1 MAQYVKVIQKN
12 KGAFK
17 NFLKKIE
24 QIQDYKAT
32 CGIHKDVGRLKVK
45 HRNIKKSKETGS
57 FRVKDSSKS
66 VVEGKKRSSSSR
78 KSALNLATLSDIL
91 ERRISWTQKNKA
103 LFTPANDGDNKAIGG
118 SSDPDK
124 KYVKPARIFIHLEKV
139 SNAWT
144 DVQNIAQSECM
155 MYLTKLETS
164 RGKRVGQNLFKEI
177 ADKVSERQ
185 RQRITNKET
194 LTNAQ
199 LTIDIKG
206 FDWPLFDS
214 GLLLRSIQGRVVRN
228 STGKK
233 VRCAYIATNMDEMI
247 RKINS
252 SARG

>member
-32 CGIHKDVGRLKVK
+32 CGIHKNIGRIKVRHGRATKANYKKLKVK
-45 HRNIKKSKETGS
+45 AESKG
-57 FRVKDSSKS
+57 
-66 VVEGKKRSSSSR
+66 VVEGKKKSRSSRNS
-78 KSALNLATLSDIL
+78 LINLATLSSIL
-91 ERRISWTQKNKA
+91 EKHITFTAPGGEFKVRRPK
-103 LFTPANDGDNKAIGG
+103 
-118 SSDPDK
+118 
-124 KYVKPARIFIHLEKV
+124 RIHIHLEEESSV
-139 SNAWT
+139 W
-144 DVQNIAQSECM
+144 AQVKDGIQFETM
-155 MYLTKLETS
+155 RYMLELQRS
-164 RGKRVGQNLFKEI
+164 RGKRSGQNLFKEI
-177 ADKVSERQ
+177 AEKVSDRQ
-185 RQRITNKET
+185 RQRISNKET
-194 LTNAQ
+194 AGNAQ
-199 LTIDIKG
+199 MTIDIKG

-214 GLLLRSIQGRVVRN
+214 GLLLRSIEGRVVRN

>member
-24 QIQDYKAT
+24 QIQDFKAT

-45 HRNIKKSKETGS
+45 SGSIKKPKN
-57 FRVKDSSKS
+57 KS
-66 VVEGKKRSSSSR
+66 TLKGKKRSSSSR
-78 KSALNLATLSDIL
+78 KSRLNLATLSSIL
-91 ERRISWTQKNKA
+91 EKHITWTQKN
-103 LFTPANDGDNKAIGG
+103 NAIIPTA
-118 SSDPDK
+118 DAK
-124 KYVKPARIFIHLEKV
+124 MRQPARIHIHLEKA
-139 SNAWT
+139 SNVWAE
-144 DVQNIAQSECM
+144 VQQGVQFECM
-155 MYLTKLETS
+155 RYLLELQRS
-164 RGKRVGQNLFKEI
+164 RGKRSAQNLFKEL
-177 ADKVSERQ
+177 AEKVSERQ

-206 FDWPLFDS
+206 FNWPLFDS
-214 GLLLRSIQGRVVRN
+214 GLLLRSITGRVVRN
-228 STGKK
+228 STGRK

>member
-24 QIQDYKAT
+24 MMQDFKAT
-32 CGIHKDVGRLKVK
+32 CGIHKNVGRLKVK
-45 HRNIKKSKETGS
+45 HGRVTKANYKKLKVKAESKG
-57 FRVKDSSKS
+57 
-66 VVEGKKRSSSSR
+66 VVEGKKKSRSSRNS
-78 KSALNLATLSDIL
+78 LINLATLSSIL
-91 ERRISWTQKNKA
+91 EKHITFTAPGGEFKVRRPK
-103 LFTPANDGDNKAIGG
+103 
-118 SSDPDK
+118 
-124 KYVKPARIFIHLEKV
+124 RIHIHLEEESSV
-139 SNAWT
+139 W
-144 DVQNIAQSECM
+144 AQVKDGIQFETM
-155 MYLTKLETS
+155 RYMLELQRS
-164 RGKRVGQNLFKEI
+164 RGKRAGQNLFKEI
-177 ADKVSERQ
+177 AEKVSERQ

-194 LTNAQ
+194 AGNAQ
-199 LTIDIKG
+199 MTIDIKG

>member
-45 HRNIKKSKETGS
+45 SGSIKKPKNKSTLK
-57 FRVKDSSKS
+57 VKDSSKEI
-66 VVEGKKRSSSSR
+66 VEGKKRSSSSR
-78 KSALNLATLSDIL
+78 KTRINLATLSSIL
-91 ERRISWTQKNKA
+91 EKHITWTQKNSA
-103 LFTPANDGDNKAIGG
+103 TITGAGG
-118 SSDPDK
+118 NMVTIQAGAK
-124 KYVKPARIFIHLEKV
+124 MRQPARIHIHLEKA
-139 SNAWT
+139 SNVWGEVT
-144 DVQNIAQSECM
+144 QGIQFETM
-155 MYLTKLETS
+155 RYMLELQRS
-164 RGKRVGQNLFKEI
+164 RGKRAGQNLFKEI
-177 ADKVSERQ
+177 AENVSERQ

-194 LTNAQ
+194 LSNAE
-199 LTIDIKG
+199 LTKIIKG

>member
-45 HRNIKKSKETGS
+45 HRNIKKPKGTGNLKL
-57 FRVKDSSKS
+57 KDSSKS
-66 VVEGKKRSSSSR
+66 VVEGKKRTSSSR
-78 KSALNLATLSDIL
+78 KSAMNLATLSSIL
-91 ERRISWTQKNKA
+91 EKRITWTQKNKA
-103 LFTPANDGDNKAIGG
+103 IFVPAGGGKENKAIGG

-124 KYVKPARIFIHLEKV
+124 KYVKPARIHIHLEKT
-139 SNAWT
+139 SNVWAQ
-144 DVQNIAQSECM
+144 VQQSIQSECIKYM
-155 MYLTKLETS
+155 SELQRS
-164 RGKRVGQNLFKEI
+164 RGKRSAQNLFKGLAE
-177 ADKVSERQ
+177 KVSERQ

-206 FDWPLFDS
+206 FNWPLFDS

-233 VRCAYIATNMDEMI
+233 VRCAYIATNVDEMI

-252 SARG
+252 SVR

>member
-45 HRNIKKSKETGS
+45 HRNIVKPKGNVNLRIKSE
-57 FRVKDSSKS
+57 SKS

-78 KSALNLATLSDIL
+78 KSSLNLATLSSIL
-91 ERRISWTQKNKA
+91 ERRITWTQKKTA
-103 LFTPANDGDNKAIGG
+103 VFTPANGGRNASIGP
-118 SSDPDK
+118 SKDPDK
-124 KYVKPARIFIHLEKV
+124 KHVKPARIFIHLEKT
-139 SNAWT
+139 SNVWAE
-144 DVQNIAQSECM
+144 VQHGVQFETM
-155 MYLTKLETS
+155 RYLLELQRS
-164 RGKRVGQNLFKEI
+164 RGKRSGQNLFKEI
-177 ADKVSERQ
+177 AEKVSERQ

-194 LTNAQ
+194 ISNAELTK
-199 LTIDIKG
+199 IIKG

-214 GLLLRSIQGRVVRN
+214 GLLLRSITGRVVRN

-233 VRCAYIATNMDEMI
+233 VRCAYIAENMDEMI

-252 SARG
+252 SVR

>member
-24 QIQDYKAT
+24 MMQDFKAT
-32 CGIHKDVGRLKVK
+32 CGIHKGVGRLKVK
-45 HRNIKKSKETGS
+45 SGSIKKPKNKGNLK
-57 FRVKDSSKS
+57 VKDESKN

-78 KSALNLATLSDIL
+78 KSRLNLATLSTIL
-91 ERRISWTQKNKA
+91 ERHITWTQKNTA
-103 LFTPANDGDNKAIGG
+103 VFTPAGGGENVGIGP
-118 SSDPDK
+118 SKNPDK
-124 KYVKPARIFIHLEKV
+124 KHVKRARIHIHLERV
-139 SNAWT
+139 SNVWAEIKDGIQFET
-144 DVQNIAQSECM
+144 M
-155 MYLTKLETS
+155 RYLLELQRS
-164 RGKRVGQNLFKEI
+164 RGKRSGQNLFKEI
-177 ADKVSERQ
+177 AEKVSERQ

-194 LTNAQ
+194 FPNAELTK
-199 LTIDIKG
+199 IIKG

-214 GLLLRSIQGRVVRN
+214 GLLLRSITGRVVRN

-233 VRCAYIATNMDEMI
+233 VRCAYVATNMDEMI